1 MAKGPKKPATGGSN
15 KPALELHVP
24 EPKFRPGDVADFSHL
39 DIPEAGAQARPDENC
54 DPQDMRDMAYGL
66 VRVLGEDNKA
76 HGAWDP
82 KLDPETLRAMLKNM
96 ALVRAFDERMFRG
109 QRQGKTS
116 FYMKCTGEE
125 ATSVAAAM
133 ALASDDM
140 IFPSYRQQGI
150 LIVTS

>member
-1 MAKGPKKPATGGSN
+1 MAAKAPKNSNPKSGAAGSN
-15 KPALELHVP
+15 KPSLALHVP
-24 EPKFRPGDVADFSHL
+24 EPKFRPGDQADFSHI
-39 DIPEAGAQARPDENC
+39 DIGEAGAMPRPDEATAPAEMA
-54 DPQDMRDMAYGL
+54 DFAYGL

-76 HGAWDP
+76 HGAWNP
-82 KLDPETLRAMLKNM
+82 KLDPDTLRTMLGNM

-125 ATSVAAAM
+125 ATSVAASM

-140 IFPSYRQQGI
+140 VASSPVHFM
-150 LIVTS
+150 